1 MRDFE
6 NLKQK
11 FGDLYL
17 TCFDADPQTLY
28 TVTQY
33 PLLQSIRKTL
43 NIYLVNRVKYSF
55 KI

>member
-1 MRDFE
+1 MHFLLQLTKCMRDFE

-33 PLLQSIRKTL
+33 LL
-43 NIYLVNRVKYSF
+43 
-55 KI
+55 